1 MIRGVEH
8 RQIDSSVKNLFARLE
23 TIGLGEESTE
33 VGLAHVASLISQ
45 EPMLAGAFHKLMATD
60 SAIKKID
67 AAAAQTM
74 RENRDESAGFHGLA
88 LDKDVSDVLDAASK
102 EAGQWDSAAIKL
114 DHMIVSLLEHD
125 TFCNHF
131 LPLDERQWCE
141 ALAAARQRLKSRV
154 YTVYTHTPTLDLHSR
169 DHTADVRN
177 GRLPWPVCGREAEIQ
192 QMLRVL
198 LRRTKRNPL
207 LVGPAGAGKST
218 LLTGLAEHIIEKPTF
233 FANYRICELDIGS
246 LISGTLYRGEL
257 EARIKRILKELEE
270 NPTVLLCI
278 DEIHLIQTGGS
289 ENSANVAEFFKAG
302 LARDLS
308 VIGATCPEQLD
319 QLFRDSAIER
329 RFEPIFIEPLDSV
342 SVRRVLESVHTSL
355 AGHYRESFDVE
366 LHVPDD
372 VLEEIPVVAAKT
384 LAGRV
389 EPDVSITLLQDA
401 VASVL
406 AASGRETD
414 SGQTARIDLSLEH
427 VTSVA
432 KAIQSTT
439 RRITRA
445 RRMFGRSSGSGGRAS
460 VSTRSQ
466 DGLPRARDN

>member
-1 MIRGVEH
+1 MIRGVEN
-8 RQIDSSVKNLFARLE
+8 RSIDSSVRNLFARLE
-23 TIGLGEESTE
+23 TIGLGEESTQ
-33 VGLAHVASLISQ
+33 VDLAHIASLISQ
-45 EPMLAGAFHKLMATD
+45 EPVLSVAIHELMATD
-60 SAIKKID
+60 SAIQKID
-67 AAAAQTM
+67 EAAAQAM
-74 RENRDESAGFHGLA
+74 REYRDESAGFHGLA
-88 LDKDVSDVLDAASK
+88 LGKDVSNVLDAATE
-102 EAGQWDSAAIKL
+102 EARKWDSAAIKL
-114 DHMIVSLLEHD
+114 DHLIVSLLEHD
-125 TFCNHF
+125 TFSNQF
-131 LPLDERQWCE
+131 LPLDERQWRE
-141 ALAAARQRLKSRV
+141 ALAAAHQRLKTRA
-154 YTVYTHTPTLDLHSR
+154 YTVFTHTPTLNLHSR

-218 LLTGLAEHIIEKPTF
+218 LLTGLAEFIVEKPTY
-233 FANYRICELDIGS
+233 FANHRVCELDIGS
-246 LISGTLYRGEL
+246 LISGTLYRGEM

-289 ENSANVAEFFKAG
+289 ETSANVAEFFKAG

-342 SVRRVLESVHTSL
+342 SVRRVLESVGKSL
-355 AGHYRESFDVE
+355 IGHYQESFDVE

-372 VLEEIPVVAAKT
+372 VLEEIPVVAAKK
-384 LAGRV
+384 LADRV
-389 EPDVSITLLQDA
+389 EPDASITLLQDA

-406 AASGRETD
+406 AASDRKPD
-414 SGQTARIDLSLEH
+414 SGQTARIDLSLDH
-427 VTSVA
+427 VTDVA
-432 KAIQSTT
+432 KAIQRTT

-445 RRMFGRSSGSGGRAS
+445 RRMSERSRGPGGQAS
-460 VSTRSQ
+460 VTTRSR
-466 DGLPRARDN
+466 DGLPRPRDN